1 MKLTKG
7 STQTEVAICVG
18 TALAAAG
25 IRAVLTGGA
34 CANLYAGGRY
44 PSADLDFVI
53 QGLVSAS
60 EMDAA
65 MNAAGFRR
73 RGNQYLH
80 PRARFYVE
88 FPRGPLA
95 IGDDFNVQPVEY
107 TIRRTKLIM
116 LSPTDSC
123 RDRLAAFYHWRDY
136 RSLDVAVGIARRHRL
151 DVECIRKWSTREG
164 HTSSF
169 EEFMKEL
176 RKARE
181 LQRRA
186 AKRKPSRSPA
196 RRLKV

>member
-1 MKLTKG
+1 
-7 STQTEVAICVG
+7 
-18 TALAAAG
+18 
-25 IRAVLTGGA
+25 
-34 CANLYAGGRY
+34 
-44 PSADLDFVI
+44 
-53 QGLVSAS
+53 
-60 EMDAA
+60 MDAA

-107 TIRRTKLIM
+107 TVRRTKLMM

-181 LQRRA
+181 LQQRA